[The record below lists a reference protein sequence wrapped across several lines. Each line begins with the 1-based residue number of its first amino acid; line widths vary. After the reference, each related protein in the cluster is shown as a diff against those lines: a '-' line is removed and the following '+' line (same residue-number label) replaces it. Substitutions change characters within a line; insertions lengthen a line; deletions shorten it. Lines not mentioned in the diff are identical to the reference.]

1 MSGRGSVVAEVRIPG
16 SKSITA
22 RALFLGACAPGLS
35 YLRRPLRSD
44 DTEAFAEGLV
54 ALGYTV
60 QDSGDDWVVM
70 GSPSGPPVTSADVYC
85 RDAGTA
91 ARFLPAL
98 AAAGAG
104 TFRFDASPQMRR
116 RPVGPMVAALRALGV
131 PVTYAG
137 ADGHLPLTV
146 LARGMTG
153 RRVTLDASVSSQFLS
168 ALLMAAPL
176 VNGATSEGLTIS
188 VTGMVSAPY
197 VDMTVRMMRQFGAR
211 VTRDG
216 DEFAVY
222 PGGYAARSFEIE
234 PDASAASYFLAAAAV
249 TGKTVFVPGLYPD
262 SLQGD
267 LKFALVLKRM
277 GARVSFEPDG
287 VMVTGTGPLHGTEV
301 NMRDISDTMPT
312 LAAIAPFA
320 DSPVRIVD
328 VANTRVKESDRLD
341 ACAVNLRKLGVQV
354 TTGPDWIEVWPGT
367 PKAAEIECRGDHRI
381 AMSFS
386 ITGLRTPGL
395 TLDDPG
401 CVRKTFPG
409 FHTVLADLCREWGI
423 GQ

>member
-1 MSGRGSVVAEVRIPG
+1 VAEVRIPG

-22 RALFLGACAPGLS
+22 RALFLAACAPGLS

-70 GSPSGPPVTSADVYC
+70 GSPSGPPGTSADVYC

-98 AAAGAG
+98 AAAGDG

-131 PVTYAG
+131 TVTHEE
-137 ADGHLPLTV
+137 ADGHLPMTV
-146 LARGMTG
+146 VTRGMTG
-153 RRVTLDASVSSQFLS
+153 AQVTLDASVSSQFLT
-168 ALLMAAPL
+168 AVLMAAPL
-176 VNGATSEGLTIS
+176 VNGATREGLTIS

-216 DEFAVY
+216 GDFTVR

-249 TGKTVFVPGLYPD
+249 TGETVLVPGLYPD

-341 ACAVNLRKLGVQV
+341 ACAVNLRRLGVQV
-354 TTGPDWIEVWPGT
+354 ATGPDWIEIWPGT
-367 PKAAEIECRGDHRI
+367 PKAAGIECRGDHRI

-401 CVRKTFPG
+401 CVRKTFPE
-409 FHTVLADLCREWGI
+409 FHTVLAGLVREWGL

>member
-1 MSGRGSVVAEVRIPG
+1 MAEVRIPG

-22 RALFLGACAPGLS
+22 RALFLAACAPGLS

-70 GSPSGPPVTSADVYC
+70 GSPSGPPGTSADVYC

-98 AAAGAG
+98 AAAGDG

-131 PVTYAG
+131 TVTHEE
-137 ADGHLPLTV
+137 ADGHLPMTV
-146 LARGMTG
+146 VTRGMTG
-153 RRVTLDASVSSQFLS
+153 AQVTLDASVSSQFLT
-168 ALLMAAPL
+168 AVLMAAPL
-176 VNGATSEGLTIS
+176 VNGATREGLTIS

-216 DEFAVY
+216 GDFTVR

-249 TGKTVFVPGLYPD
+249 TGETVLVPGLYPD

-341 ACAVNLRKLGVQV
+341 ACAVNLRRLGVQV
-354 TTGPDWIEVWPGT
+354 ATGPDWIEIWPGT
-367 PKAAEIECRGDHRI
+367 PKAAGIECRGDHRI

-401 CVRKTFPG
+401 CVRKTFPE
-409 FHTVLADLCREWGI
+409 FHTVLAGLVREWGL

>member
-1 MSGRGSVVAEVRIPG
+1 VAEVRIPG

-22 RALFLGACAPGLS
+22 RALFLAACAPGLS

-44 DTEAFAEGLV
+44 DTEAFAEGLA
-54 ALGYTV
+54 ALGYSV
-60 QDSGDDWVVM
+60 QLAGDDWIIV
-70 GSPSGPPVTSADVYC
+70 GSPSGPPAESADVYC

-98 AAAGAG
+98 AATGQG

-116 RPVGPMVAALRALGV
+116 RPVGPMVEALCTLGV
-131 PVTYAG
+131 TVTHEE

-146 LARGMTG
+146 VTRGMTG
-153 RRVTLDASVSSQFLS
+153 RQVTLDASVSSQFLT

-176 VNGATSEGLTIS
+176 VSGAASEGLTIS
-188 VTGMVSAPY
+188 VTDMVSAPY

-216 DEFAVY
+216 DNFTVR
-222 PGGYAARSFEIE
+222 PGGYAARSFEVE

-249 TGKTVFVPGLYPD
+249 TGETVVVPGLYAD

-267 LKFALVLKRM
+267 VQFARVLQRM
-277 GARVSFEPDG
+277 GARVGFDPDG
-287 VMVTGTGPLHGTEV
+287 ITVTGRGPLHGTEV

-312 LAAIAPFA
+312 LAAIAPFT

-341 ACAVNLRKLGVQV
+341 ACAVNLRRLGVQV
-354 TTGPDWIEVWPGT
+354 ATGPDWIEIWPGT

-409 FHTVLADLCREWGI
+409 FHTVLADLRREWGP

>member
-1 MSGRGSVVAEVRIPG
+1 VAEIRVPG
-16 SKSITA
+16 SKSVTA
-22 RALFLGACAPGLS
+22 RALFLGACAPGMT
-35 YLRRPLRSD
+35 YLRRPLHSD
-44 DTEAFAEGLV
+44 DTEAFADGLT

-60 QDSGDDWVVM
+60 QAQGGDWVLM
-70 GSPSGPPVTSADVYC
+70 GSAEGPPAETADVYC

-98 AAAGAG
+98 AATGRG

-116 RPVGPMVAALRALGV
+116 RPVGPMAEALRALGV
-131 PVTYAG
+131 TVTHEG
-137 ADGHLPLTV
+137 EDGHLPMTV
-146 LARGMTG
+146 TTRGLHG
-153 RRVTLDASVSSQFLS
+153 GHVELDASVSSQFLS

-176 VNGATSEGLTIS
+176 TSEGLVIT

-197 VDMTVRMMRQFGAR
+197 VEMTVQMMKQFGAR

-216 DEFAVY
+216 DQFHVR

-234 PDASAASYFLAAAAV
+234 PDASTASYFFAAAAITGQPV
-249 TGKTVFVPGLYPD
+249 TIPIGGR

-267 LKFALVLKRM
+267 VEFARVLQRL
-277 GARVSFEPDG
+277 GARVKFDSYEIT
-287 VMVTGTGPLHGTEV
+287 VTGTGSLSGGEV

-320 DSPVRIVD
+320 DSPVRITD
-328 VANTRVKESDRLD
+328 VANTRVKESDRLE
-341 ACAVNLRKLGVQV
+341 ACAVNLRRLGVPV
-354 TTGPDWIEVWPGT
+354 DTGPDWIEISPAT
-367 PKAAEIECRGDHRI
+367 PKPAVIECHGDHRI

-409 FHTVLADLCREWGI
+409 FHEALADLRQQWGL
-423 GQ
+423 GD

>member
-1 MSGRGSVVAEVRIPG
+1 MAEVRIPG

-44 DTEAFAEGLV
+44 DTEAFADGLV

-60 QDSGDDWVVM
+60 QHSGDNWVVM
-70 GSPSGPPVTSADVYC
+70 GSLSGPPATSADVYC

-98 AAAGAG
+98 AAAGQG

-131 PVTYAG
+131 TVTHEE

-146 LARGMTG
+146 ETRGMTG
-153 RRVTLDASVSSQFLS
+153 AQVTLDAGVSSQFLT

-176 VNGATSEGLTIS
+176 VNDAAREGLTIS
-188 VTGMVSAPY
+188 VSDLVSAPY
-197 VDMTVRMMRQFGAR
+197 VDMTVRMMKQFGAK

-216 DEFAVY
+216 ADFTVY

-249 TGKTVFVPGLYPD
+249 TGKTVFVPGLYTD

-287 VMVTGTGPLHGTEV
+287 VMVTGTGALRGTEV

-320 DSPVRIVD
+320 GSPVRIVD
-328 VANTRVKESDRLD
+328 VGNTRVKESDRLE
-341 ACAVNLRKLGVQV
+341 ACAVNLRRLGVQV
-354 TTGPDWIEVWPGT
+354 ATGPDWIEIWPGT
-367 PKAAEIECRGDHRI
+367 PKAAEIKCHGDHRI

-401 CVRKTFPG
+401 CVRKTFPE
-409 FHTVLADLCREWGI
+409 FHTVLAGLRREWKLGE
-423 GQ
+423 

>member
-1 MSGRGSVVAEVRIPG
+1 MAEVRIPG

-44 DTEAFAEGLV
+44 DTEAFADGLA

-60 QDSGDDWVVM
+60 QHSGDDWVVM
-70 GSPSGPPVTSADVYC
+70 GSLTGPPATSADVYC

-98 AAAGAG
+98 AAAGQG

-116 RPVGPMVAALRALGV
+116 RPVGPMVDALRALGV
-131 PVTYAG
+131 TITHEE

-146 LARGMTG
+146 QTRGMTG
-153 RRVTLDASVSSQFLS
+153 AQVTLDASVSSQFLT

-176 VNGATSEGLTIS
+176 TRDGLTIS

-197 VDMTVRMMRQFGAR
+197 VDMTVRMMKQFGAK
-211 VTRDG
+211 VTRGGG
-216 DEFAVY
+216 DFTVY

-234 PDASAASYFLAAAAV
+234 PDASAASYFFAAAAV
-249 TGKTVFVPGLYPD
+249 TGKTVFLPGLYTD

-287 VMVTGTGPLHGTEV
+287 VMVTGTGALRGTEV

-328 VANTRVKESDRLD
+328 VANTRVKESDRLE
-341 ACAVNLRKLGVQV
+341 ACAVNLRRLGVQV
-354 TTGPDWIEVWPGT
+354 ATGPDWIEIWPGT
-367 PKAAEIECRGDHRI
+367 PKGAEIECHGDHRI

-386 ITGLRTPGL
+386 VTGLRTPGL
-395 TLDDPG
+395 SLDDPG
-401 CVRKTFPG
+401 CVRKTFPE
-409 FHTVLADLCREWGI
+409 FHTVLAELRREWELG
-423 GQ
+423 

>member
-1 MSGRGSVVAEVRIPG
+1 MTEVRIPG
-16 SKSITA
+16 SKSVTV
-22 RALFLGACAPGLS
+22 RALFLGACASGLT
-35 YLRRPLRSD
+35 YLRRPLVSD
-44 DTEAFAEGLV
+44 DTEAFAAGLG
-54 ALGYTV
+54 ALGYSV
-60 QDSGDDWVVM
+60 QRSNEDWVIM
-70 GSPSGPPVTSADVYC
+70 GSPAGPPAASADVYC

-98 AAAGAG
+98 AATGHG
-104 TFRFDASPQMRR
+104 TFRFDASPQLRR
-116 RPVGPMVAALRALGV
+116 RPVGPMAAALRDLGV
-131 PVTYAG
+131 TVTHEE

-146 LARGMTG
+146 RADGLAGG
-153 RRVTLDASVSSQFLS
+153 RITLDASVSSQFLT

-176 VNGATSEGLTIS
+176 TADGLTIT
-188 VTGMVSAPY
+188 VTGLVSAPY
-197 VDMTVRMMRQFGAR
+197 VTMTVKMMRQFGAK
-211 VTRDG
+211 VTQDG
-216 DEFAVY
+216 GDFVVS

-234 PDASAASYFLAAAAV
+234 PDASASSYFLAAAAV
-249 TGKTVFVPGLYPD
+249 TGQTVTIPGLFPD

-267 LKFALVLKRM
+267 IQFARVLARM
-277 GARVSFEPDG
+277 GASVRFDPDG
-287 VMVTGTGPLHGTEV
+287 ITVTGHGTLRGTEV

-320 DSPVRIVD
+320 DGPVRIVD

-341 ACAVNLRKLGVQV
+341 ACAVNLRRLGVQV
-354 TTGPDWIEVWPGT
+354 ATGPDWIEIWPGT
-367 PKAAEIECRGDHRI
+367 AKPAEIECRGDHRI

-409 FHTVLADLCREWGI
+409 FHAALGDLRREWGLDERRSPVPS
-423 GQ
+423 

>member
-1 MSGRGSVVAEVRIPG
+1 MAEIRVPG
-16 SKSITA
+16 SKSVTA
-22 RALFLGACAPGLS
+22 RALFLGACAPGMT
-35 YLRRPLRSD
+35 YLRRPLHSD
-44 DTEAFAEGLV
+44 DTEAFAEGLT

-60 QDSGDDWVVM
+60 QPQGEDWVLM
-70 GSPSGPPVTSADVYC
+70 GSPDGPPAETADVYC

-98 AAAGAG
+98 AAAGRG

-116 RPVGPMVAALRALGV
+116 RPVGPMVAALRDQGV
-131 PVTYAG
+131 TVTHEAE
-137 ADGHLPLTV
+137 DGHLPITV
-146 LARGMTG
+146 TTAGMAG
-153 RRVTLDASVSSQFLS
+153 GHITLDASVSSQFLS

-176 VNGATSEGLTIS
+176 TREGLDIT

-197 VDMTVRMMRQFGAR
+197 VDMTVQMMRQFGAR
-211 VTRDG
+211 FTRDG
-216 DEFAVY
+216 NEFHVR

-234 PDASAASYFLAAAAV
+234 PDASTSSYFFAAAAV
-249 TGKTVFVPGLYPD
+249 TGQTVTIPIGGR

-267 LKFALVLKRM
+267 IEFARVLQRL
-277 GARVSFEPDG
+277 GARVDFGTYEIT
-287 VMVTGTGPLHGTEV
+287 VTGTGSLSGGEV

-320 DSPVRIVD
+320 DGPVKISD
-328 VANTRVKESDRLD
+328 VGNTRVKESDRLD
-341 ACAVNLRKLGVQV
+341 ACAVNLRNLGVHV
-354 TTGPDWIEVWPGT
+354 ETGPDWIEIWPGT
-367 PKAAEIECRGDHRI
+367 PQAAVIECRGDHRI

-395 TLDDPG
+395 RLDDPG

-409 FHTVLADLCREWGI
+409 FHEVLADLRHEWGL
-423 GQ
+423 GD